1 MEAEP
6 PIPEVVITPGPRFVA
21 EFNTSTLVS
30 HKANGKRPTALERCI
45 RLFILLVDARTD
57 SLLIKRCGGDGF
69 RFLKTP
75 MTQISSEKGEI
86 RLKPNVEHALE
97 TLGLSLDVFAE
108 DPKVYLYADLAE
120 KNLFVVVN
128 PYDGNWLKK
137 LDNRG
142 GKYDRIRIAKILENN
157 TLGNEFDTIHTILQ
171 HLYNLKEQS
180 QDVPRK
186 KSIRVK
192 LSNPDSRPTA
202 PVSRPTA
209 PVSRPTAPVS
219 RPTAPVPRPTA
230 PVSRPTAPVPQT
242 IVKGSK
248 EYEALLKQNNIAV
261 NPPAIRPTVALTAE
275 QKRQVAAVEND
286 VKKAV
291 AHIIVSVFQPK

>member
-1 MEAEP
+1 MEEEE
-6 PIPEVVITPGPRFVA
+6 PIPEVIVTKGPRFVA
-21 EFNTSTLVS
+21 EFNTSTLGS
-30 HKANGKRPTALERCI
+30 HKPNRKRPTALERCM
-45 RLFILLVDARTD
+45 RLFILLVDAQTD
-57 SLLIKRCGGDGF
+57 SLLIKRCGGERFG
-69 RFLKTP
+69 FLKTP

-108 DPKVYLYADLAE
+108 EDPKVYLYADLVK
-120 KNLFVVVN
+120 KNFFVVVN
-128 PYDGNWLKK
+128 PYDDNWLMK
-137 LDNRG
+137 LDNRER
-142 GKYDRIRIAKILENN
+142 KYDRILIEKILEHNALDN
-157 TLGNEFDTIHTILQ
+157 QFDTIHKILE
-171 HLYNLKEQS
+171 HLVLLKEQS
-180 QDVPRK
+180 QDVLRET
-186 KSIRVK
+186 SIGVK
-192 LSNPDSRPTA
+192 FSNPNSRTTVSNSWKSNARSTA

-209 PVSRPTAPVS
+209 PVS
-219 RPTAPVPRPTA
+219 RPTA

-275 QKRQVAAVEND
+275 QKRQVAAVEKD

-291 AHIIVSVFQPK
+291 AHIIVSVFQHK